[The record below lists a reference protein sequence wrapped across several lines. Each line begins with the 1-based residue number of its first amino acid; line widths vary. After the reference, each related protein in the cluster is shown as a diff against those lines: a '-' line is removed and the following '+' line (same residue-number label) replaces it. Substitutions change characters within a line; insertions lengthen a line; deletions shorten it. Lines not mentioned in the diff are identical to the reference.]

1 MAVKTDDLSDTKR
14 KVSRVC
20 HELYAGIEETVS
32 REILASCAVK
42 LCEQKCSR
50 CSDYPD
56 CKIYFVFFI
65 FVVCANHENIFT
77 TKISRST
84 VVNLILISNQVTQTV
99 DLLFMHTTSYLICSY
114 FVLHKQL

>member
-1 MAVKTDDLSDTKR
+1 MAVKTDDLWDTKR

-42 LCEQKCSR
+42 LCKQKCSG

-84 VVNLILISNQVTQTV
+84 VYII
-99 DLLFMHTTSYLICSY
+99 HK
-114 FVLHKQL
+114 LHPLATHFW

>member
-42 LCEQKCSR
+42 LCEQKCSG

-65 FVVCANHENIFT
+65 FVVCSNHENIFT

-84 VVNLILISNQVTQTV
+84 VHHYCGGHCWRVQEGECSKDSVSA
-99 DLLFMHTTSYLICSY
+99 TTRYTD
-114 FVLHKQL
+114 

>member
-42 LCEQKCSR
+42 LCEQKCSG
-50 CSDYPD
+50 CSDYPN

-84 VVNLILISNQVTQTV
+84 VVR
-99 DLLFMHTTSYLICSY
+99 YLCVNTCWSRREC
-114 FVLHKQL
+114 